1 MTKNNKLALGSNI
14 LLIVLAGLGLY
25 FSIVDKN
32 AFLYYSD
39 NAGMFAL
46 SSSIIYVII
55 VLAKKEPNFL
65 CLVLRYVSTA
75 CLVLTLVGT
84 FYVATTTGENY
95 LDSFIKGSHLFN
107 NLLCPIV
114 SFVSFTMFEGDR
126 RLNKK
131 KTIWYA
137 LIPTVIYGV
146 IMLVCNVSNT
156 FTGPYSFMMINDNP
170 VYVTVIVFVV
180 TIILNYVIGRFL
192 LLSNQKHA
200 PRRKK
205 VNNGI

>member
-14 LLIVLAGLGLY
+14 LLIVLASLGLY
-25 FSIVDKN
+25 FSIIDKN

-46 SSSIIYVII
+46 SSSIIYII
-55 VLAKKEPNFL
+55 VILTKKEPNFL
-65 CLVLRYVSTA
+65 SLALRYVSTA
-75 CLVLTLVGT
+75 CLLLTLVGT

-114 SFVSFTMFEGDR
+114 SFVSFTLFEGDR

-137 LIPTVIYGV
+137 LIPTVIYGI
-146 IMLVCNVSNT
+146 IMLVCNVTNT

-170 VYVTVIVFVV
+170 VYVTVIVVIV
-180 TIILNYVIGRFL
+180 TIVLNYVIGRFL

-205 VNNGI
+205 AQ

>member
-65 CLVLRYVSTA
+65 CLALRYVSTA

-137 LIPTVIYGV
+137 LIPTVIYGI

-170 VYVTVIVFVV
+170 VYVTVIVFIV

-205 VNNGI
+205 AQ

>member
-14 LLIVLAGLGLY
+14 LLIVLASLGLY

-46 SSSIIYVII
+46 SSSIIYVIVI
-55 VLAKKEPNFL
+55 LTKKEPNFL
-65 CLVLRYVSTA
+65 SLALRYVSTT

-114 SFVSFTMFEGDR
+114 SFVSFTLFEGDR

-137 LIPTVIYGV
+137 LIPTVIYGI
-146 IMLVCNVSNT
+146 IMLVCNLTNT
-156 FTGPYSFMMINDNP
+156 FTGPYPFMMINDNP

-180 TIILNYVIGRFL
+180 TLVLNYIIGRFL
-192 LLSNQKHA
+192 LMSNQKHA

-205 VNNGI
+205 AQ

>member
-46 SSSIIYVII
+46 SSSIIYVIV
-55 VLAKKEPNFL
+55 VLTKKEPNFL
-65 CLVLRYVSTA
+65 SLALRYVSTA

-137 LIPTVIYGV
+137 LIPTVIYGI

-170 VYVTVIVFVV
+170 VYVTVVVFIV

-205 VNNGI
+205 AQ

>member
-65 CLVLRYVSTA
+65 CLALRYVSTT

-114 SFVSFTMFEGDR
+114 SFVSFTLFEGDR

-137 LIPTVIYGV
+137 LIPTVIYGI

-170 VYVTVIVFVV
+170 VYVTVVVFIV

-205 VNNGI
+205 GQ

>member
-65 CLVLRYVSTA
+65 CLALRYVSTT

-137 LIPTVIYGV
+137 LIPTVIYGI
-146 IMLVCNVSNT
+146 IMLVCNLTNT

-170 VYVTVIVFVV
+170 VYVTVIVFIV

-205 VNNGI
+205 AQ

>member
-14 LLIVLAGLGLY
+14 LLIVLASLGLY

-65 CLVLRYVSTA
+65 CLALRYVSTT

-114 SFVSFTMFEGDR
+114 SVISFTLFEGDR

-137 LIPTVIYGV
+137 LIPTVIYGI

-156 FTGPYSFMMINDNP
+156 FTGPYPFMMINDNP
-170 VYVTVIVFVV
+170 VYVTMIVVIV
-180 TIILNYVIGRFL
+180 TIVLNYVIGRFL

-205 VNNGI
+205 GQ

>member
-14 LLIVLAGLGLY
+14 LLIVLASLGLY

-39 NAGMFAL
+39 NVGMFAL
-46 SSSIIYVII
+46 SSSIIYVIV
-55 VLAKKEPNFL
+55 VLTKKEPNFL
-65 CLVLRYVSTA
+65 SLALRYVSTT

-137 LIPTVIYGV
+137 LIPTVIYGI

-170 VYVTVIVFVV
+170 VYVTVIVFIV

-205 VNNGI
+205 VQ

>member
-14 LLIVLAGLGLY
+14 LLIVLASLGLY

-39 NAGMFAL
+39 NVGMFAL

-65 CLVLRYVSTA
+65 CLALRYVSTA

-84 FYVATTTGENY
+84 FYVTTTTGENY

-137 LIPTVIYGV
+137 LIPTVIYAI

-170 VYVTVIVFVV
+170 VYVTVVVFIV

-205 VNNGI
+205 AQ

>member
-65 CLVLRYVSTA
+65 CLALRYVSTA

-114 SFVSFTMFEGDR
+114 SVISFTLFEGDR

-137 LIPTVIYGV
+137 LIPTVIYGI

-170 VYVTVIVFVV
+170 VYVTVIVFIV

-205 VNNGI
+205 AQ

>member
-14 LLIVLAGLGLY
+14 LLIVLASLGLY

-39 NAGMFAL
+39 NAGMFVL
-46 SSSIIYVII
+46 SASILYVII

-65 CLVLRYVSTA
+65 CLALRYVSTA

-114 SFVSFTMFEGDR
+114 SFVSFTLFEGDR

-146 IMLVCNVSNT
+146 IMLVCNLTNT
-156 FTGPYSFMMINDNP
+156 FTGPYPFMMINDNP

-180 TIILNYVIGRFL
+180 TLVLNYIIGRFL
-192 LLSNQKHA
+192 LMSNQKHA

-205 VNNGI
+205 VQ

>member
-46 SSSIIYVII
+46 SSSIIYVIV
-55 VLAKKEPNFL
+55 VLTKKEPNFL
-65 CLVLRYVSTA
+65 SLALRYVSTT

-137 LIPTVIYGV
+137 LIPTVIYGI
-146 IMLVCNVSNT
+146 IMLVCNVSNNT

-170 VYVTVIVFVV
+170 VYVTVIVFIV

-205 VNNGI
+205 AQ

>member
-14 LLIVLAGLGLY
+14 LLIVLASLGLY

-46 SSSIIYVII
+46 SSSIIYVIVI
-55 VLAKKEPNFL
+55 LTKKEPNFL
-65 CLVLRYVSTA
+65 SLALRYVSTT

-114 SFVSFTMFEGDR
+114 SFASFALFEGDR

-137 LIPTVIYGV
+137 LIPTVIYGI
-146 IMLVCNVSNT
+146 IMLVCNVTNT

-170 VYVTVIVFVV
+170 VYLTVIVFIV

-205 VNNGI
+205 AQ

>member
-46 SSSIIYVII
+46 SSSIIYVIV
-55 VLAKKEPNFL
+55 VLTKKEPNFL
-65 CLVLRYVSTA
+65 SLALRYVSTT

-137 LIPTVIYGV
+137 LIPTVIYGI
-146 IMLVCNVSNT
+146 IMLACNVSNT

-170 VYVTVIVFVV
+170 VYVTVVVFIV

-205 VNNGI
+205 AQ

>member
-14 LLIVLAGLGLY
+14 LLIVLASLGLY
-25 FSIVDKN
+25 FSIIDKN

-65 CLVLRYVSTA
+65 CLALRYVSTT

-114 SFVSFTMFEGDR
+114 SVISFTLFEGDR

-137 LIPTVIYGV
+137 LIPTVIYGI

-205 VNNGI
+205 AQ

>member
-65 CLVLRYVSTA
+65 CLALRYVSTA

-137 LIPTVIYGV
+137 LIPTVIYAI

-170 VYVTVIVFVV
+170 VYVTVVVFIV

-205 VNNGI
+205 AQ

>member
-14 LLIVLAGLGLY
+14 LLIVLASLGLY

-65 CLVLRYVSTA
+65 CLALRYVSTA

-114 SFVSFTMFEGDR
+114 SFISFTMFEGDR

-137 LIPTVIYGV
+137 LIPTVIYGI

-170 VYVTVIVFVV
+170 VYLTVIVFIV

-205 VNNGI
+205 PQ

>member
-14 LLIVLAGLGLY
+14 LLIVLASLGLY

-46 SSSIIYVII
+46 SSSIIYVIVI
-55 VLAKKEPNFL
+55 LTKKEPNFL
-65 CLVLRYVSTA
+65 SLALRYVSTT
-75 CLVLTLVGT
+75 CLALTLVGT

-114 SFVSFTMFEGDR
+114 SFVSFTIFEGDR

-137 LIPTVIYGV
+137 LIPTVIYGI
-146 IMLVCNVSNT
+146 IMLVCNLTNT
-156 FTGPYSFMMINDNP
+156 FTGPYPFMMINDNP

-180 TIILNYVIGRFL
+180 TLVLNYIIGRFL
-192 LLSNQKHA
+192 LMSNQKHA

-205 VNNGI
+205 AQ

>member
-46 SSSIIYVII
+46 SSSIIYVIV
-55 VLAKKEPNFL
+55 VLTKKEPNFL
-65 CLVLRYVSTA
+65 SLALRYVSTT
-75 CLVLTLVGT
+75 CLLLTLVGT

-137 LIPTVIYGV
+137 LIPTVIYGI
-146 IMLVCNVSNT
+146 IMLVCNVTNT
-156 FTGPYSFMMINDNP
+156 FTGPYPFMMINDNP
-170 VYVTVIVFVV
+170 VYVTVVVFIV

-205 VNNGI
+205 VQ

>member
-14 LLIVLAGLGLY
+14 LLIVLAGLGLF

-46 SSSIIYVII
+46 SSSIIYVIV
-55 VLAKKEPNFL
+55 VLTKKEPNFL
-65 CLVLRYVSTA
+65 SLALRYVSTT

-137 LIPTVIYGV
+137 LIPTVIYGI

-170 VYVTVIVFVV
+170 VYVTVIVFIV

-192 LLSNQKHA
+192 LLSNQKHT

-205 VNNGI
+205 AQ

>member
-14 LLIVLAGLGLY
+14 LLIVLASLGLY

-65 CLVLRYVSTA
+65 CLALRYVSTA

-114 SFVSFTMFEGDR
+114 SFVSFTLFEGDR

-137 LIPTVIYGV
+137 LIPTVIYGI

-170 VYVTVIVFVV
+170 VYLTVIVFIV

-205 VNNGI
+205 AQ

>member
-14 LLIVLAGLGLY
+14 LLIVLASLGLY

-39 NAGMFAL
+39 NVGMFAL

-65 CLVLRYVSTA
+65 CLALRYVSTT

-137 LIPTVIYGV
+137 LIPTVIYGI

-170 VYVTVIVFVV
+170 VYVTVIVFIV

-205 VNNGI
+205 AQ

>member
-46 SSSIIYVII
+46 GSSIIYVII

-65 CLVLRYVSTA
+65 CLALRYVSTA

-137 LIPTVIYGV
+137 LIPTVIYGI

-170 VYVTVIVFVV
+170 VYVTVIVFIV

-205 VNNGI
+205 AQ

>member
-65 CLVLRYVSTA
+65 CLALRYVSTA
-75 CLVLTLVGT
+75 CLVLTLVAT

-137 LIPTVIYGV
+137 LIPTVIYGI

-170 VYVTVIVFVV
+170 VYVTVIVFIV

-205 VNNGI
+205 AQ

>member
-14 LLIVLAGLGLY
+14 LLIVLASLGLY

-46 SSSIIYVII
+46 SSSIIYVIVI
-55 VLAKKEPNFL
+55 LTKKEPNFL
-65 CLVLRYVSTA
+65 SLALRYVSTT

-114 SFVSFTMFEGDR
+114 SFVSFTLFEGDR

-146 IMLVCNVSNT
+146 IMLVCNVTNT

-170 VYVTVIVFVV
+170 VYLTVIVFIV

-192 LLSNQKHA
+192 LLSNQKQY
-200 PRRKK
+200 PRIKK
-205 VNNGI
+205 YQ

>member
-1 MTKNNKLALGSNI
+1 MTKNNKLALASNI
-14 LLIVLAGLGLY
+14 VLIVLAGLGLY

-46 SSSIIYVII
+46 SSSIIYVIV
-55 VLAKKEPNFL
+55 VLTKKEPNFL
-65 CLVLRYVSTA
+65 CLALRYVSTA
-75 CLVLTLVGT
+75 CLVLTFVGT

-95 LDSFIKGSHLFN
+95 LDSFVKGSHLFN

-170 VYVTVIVFVV
+170 VYVTVIVFIV

-205 VNNGI
+205 AQ

>member
-46 SSSIIYVII
+46 SSSIIYVIV
-55 VLAKKEPNFL
+55 VLTKKEPNFL
-65 CLVLRYVSTA
+65 SLALRYVSTT

-137 LIPTVIYGV
+137 LIPTVIYGI

-170 VYVTVIVFVV
+170 VYVTVIVFIV

-205 VNNGI
+205 TQ

>member
-25 FSIVDKN
+25 FSIVNKN

-39 NAGMFAL
+39 NVGMFAL

-65 CLVLRYVSTA
+65 CLALRYVSTA

-114 SFVSFTMFEGDR
+114 SFVSFTLFEGDR

-137 LIPTVIYGV
+137 LIPTVIYGI

-170 VYVTVIVFVV
+170 VYVTVVVFIV

-205 VNNGI
+205 TQ

>member
-65 CLVLRYVSTA
+65 CLALRYVSTA

-137 LIPTVIYGV
+137 LIPTVIYGI
-146 IMLVCNVSNT
+146 IMLVCNVTNT

-170 VYVTVIVFVV
+170 VYVTVVVFIV

-205 VNNGI
+205 AQ

>member
-14 LLIVLAGLGLY
+14 LLIVLASLGLY

-39 NAGMFAL
+39 NVGMFAL

-65 CLVLRYVSTA
+65 CLALRYVSTA

-137 LIPTVIYGV
+137 LIPTVIYAI

-170 VYVTVIVFVV
+170 VYVTVVVFIV
-180 TIILNYVIGRFL
+180 TIILNYVIGSFL

-205 VNNGI
+205 AQ

>member
-1 MTKNNKLALGSNI
+1 MTKNNKLALASNI
-14 LLIVLAGLGLY
+14 VLIVLAGLGLY

-55 VLAKKEPNFL
+55 VLTKKEPNFL
-65 CLVLRYVSTA
+65 SLALRYVSTT

-114 SFVSFTMFEGDR
+114 SFISFTMFEGDR

-137 LIPTVIYGV
+137 LIPTVIYGI

-156 FTGPYSFMMINDNP
+156 FTGPYPFMMINDNP
-170 VYVTVIVFVV
+170 VYLTVIVFVV

-205 VNNGI
+205 AQ

>member
-65 CLVLRYVSTA
+65 CLALRYVSTA
-75 CLVLTLVGT
+75 CLVLTFVAT
-84 FYVATTTGENY
+84 SYVATTTGENY

-114 SFVSFTMFEGDR
+114 SFISFTMFEGDR

-137 LIPTVIYGV
+137 LIPTVIYGI

-156 FTGPYSFMMINDNP
+156 FTGPYPFMMINDNP
-170 VYVTVIVFVV
+170 VYITVIVFVV

-205 VNNGI
+205 VQ

>member
-65 CLVLRYVSTA
+65 CLALRYVSTA
-75 CLVLTLVGT
+75 CLALTLVGT

-114 SFVSFTMFEGDR
+114 SFVSFTLFEGDR

-137 LIPTVIYGV
+137 LIPTVIYGI

-170 VYVTVIVFVV
+170 VYVTVIVFIV

-205 VNNGI
+205 AQ

>member
-14 LLIVLAGLGLY
+14 LLIVLASLGLY

-65 CLVLRYVSTA
+65 CLALRYVSTA

-114 SFVSFTMFEGDR
+114 SFVSFTMFEGDK

-170 VYVTVIVFVV
+170 VYVTVIVFIV

-205 VNNGI
+205 TQ

>member
-46 SSSIIYVII
+46 SSSIIYVIVI
-55 VLAKKEPNFL
+55 LTKKEPNFL
-65 CLVLRYVSTA
+65 SLALRYVSTT

-114 SFVSFTMFEGDR
+114 SFVSFTLFEGDR

-137 LIPTVIYGV
+137 LIPTVIYGI
-146 IMLVCNVSNT
+146 IMIVCNVTNT

-170 VYVTVIVFVV
+170 VYVTVIVFIV

-205 VNNGI
+205 AQ

>member
-14 LLIVLAGLGLY
+14 LLIVLASLGLY

-65 CLVLRYVSTA
+65 CLALRYVSTT

-137 LIPTVIYGV
+137 LIPTVIYGI
-146 IMLVCNVSNT
+146 IMLVCNLTNT

-170 VYVTVIVFVV
+170 VYVTVIVFIV

-205 VNNGI
+205 AQ

>member
-14 LLIVLAGLGLY
+14 LLIVLASLGLY

-65 CLVLRYVSTA
+65 CLALRYVSTA
-75 CLVLTLVGT
+75 CLALTLVGT

-137 LIPTVIYGV
+137 LIPTVIYGI

-170 VYVTVIVFVV
+170 VYVTVIVFIV

-205 VNNGI
+205 AQ

>member
-1 MTKNNKLALGSNI
+1 MTKHNKLALGSNI

-46 SSSIIYVII
+46 SSSIIYVIV
-55 VLAKKEPNFL
+55 VLTKKQPNFL
-65 CLVLRYVSTA
+65 SLALRYVSTT

-114 SFVSFTMFEGDR
+114 SSISFTMFEGDR

-137 LIPTVIYGV
+137 LIPTVIYGI

-156 FTGPYSFMMINDNP
+156 FTGPYPFMMINDNP
-170 VYVTVIVFVV
+170 VYITVIVFVV

-205 VNNGI
+205 VQ

>member
-65 CLVLRYVSTA
+65 CLALRYVSTA

-137 LIPTVIYGV
+137 LIPTVIYGI
-146 IMLVCNVSNT
+146 IMLVCNVTNT

-170 VYVTVIVFVV
+170 VYVTVIVFIV

-205 VNNGI
+205 AQ

>member
-14 LLIVLAGLGLY
+14 LLIVLASLGLY

-65 CLVLRYVSTA
+65 CLALRYVSTT

-137 LIPTVIYGV
+137 LIPTVIYGI

-170 VYVTVIVFVV
+170 VYVTVVVFIV

-205 VNNGI
+205 AQ